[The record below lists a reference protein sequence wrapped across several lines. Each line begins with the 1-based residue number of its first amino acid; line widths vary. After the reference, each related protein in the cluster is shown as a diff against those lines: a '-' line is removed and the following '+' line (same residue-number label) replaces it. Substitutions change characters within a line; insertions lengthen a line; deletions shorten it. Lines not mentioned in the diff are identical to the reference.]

1 MSQEFDRVRWR
12 SMASAPQ
19 DGTRVLVTVRASEQG
34 EASVDTAY
42 WARSARTA
50 EAGWRA
56 ADSHPDCVIAY
67 QEGELMGW
75 APLPSPDGAPA
86 PLPTPMRPDEIAESG
101 GSGI

>member
-1 MSQEFDRVRWR
+1 MSHEDESIRWR
-12 SMASAPQ
+12 SMAFAPK

-42 WARSARTA
+42 WARSARA
-50 EAGWRA
+50 ADAGWRA

-67 QEGELMGW
+67 QEAELMGW
-75 APLPSPDGAPA
+75 APMPSPGGASA
-86 PLPTPMRPDEIAESG
+86 SLPTPMRPGEIAESG